1 MKGKGFICFVAGAAI
16 GGATAWY
23 LTKRKYEELNE
34 KDAESFRKKLQ
45 ELKEKKEESASIKE
59 ESPAEIKKRNDEI
72 VESVLEGVKKIQA
85 EHKYTNYSDADPKPS
100 ENKDGEGIK
109 GSESDFVKKIDIKK
123 ITKDEFYAEDDG
135 YTKNGINVYVGG
147 FDTVFTD
154 DADQKM
160 SDGYLSETIGLDIRD
175 EIIDSDKTDDIYVR
189 NLKTK
194 TDYEIVFELQSWE
207 DAHNR

>member
-1 MKGKGFICFVAGAAI
+1 M
-16 GGATAWY
+16 
-23 LTKRKYEELNE
+23 
-34 KDAESFRKKLQ
+34 
-45 ELKEKKEESASIKE
+45 
-59 ESPAEIKKRNDEI
+59 
-72 VESVLEGVKKIQA
+72 
-85 EHKYTNYSDADPKPS
+85 
-100 ENKDGEGIK
+100 
-109 GSESDFVKKIDIKK
+109 
-123 ITKDEFYAEDDG
+123 
-135 YTKNGINVYVGG
+135 
-147 FDTVFTD
+147 FTD